1 MTKMRAIVTL
11 LIAALLA
18 SCRID
23 DAGSNNDQAATF
35 RDPKTGT
42 TIAVLVNATPAA
54 SPGPELNFAQETF
67 AALAKVV
74 DGR

>member
-23 DAGSNNDQAATF
+23 DAGSNND
-35 RDPKTGT
+35 R
-42 TIAVLVNATPAA
+42 L
-54 SPGPELNFAQETF
+54 
-67 AALAKVV
+67 LA
-74 DGR
+74 R